1 MVVDEIINYSSS
13 LFLKT
18 EIRTNIL
25 NSLELMPGLHLSVLY
40 ATYIT
45 GSFSC

>member
-18 EIRTNIL
+18 EIRANNL
-25 NSLELMPGLHLSVLY
+25 NSLELMPGLHLSV
-40 ATYIT
+40 
-45 GSFSC
+45 